1 MNTIKNVGDLAK
13 ALSAYPQELPLK
25 VLVDNKTAVLNSDTQ
40 IYRLNYSEII
50 ISCFSK

>member
-13 ALSAYPQELPLK
+13 ALSAYQQELPLK
-25 VLVDNKTAVLNSDTQ
+25 ILVDNKPVVFNNDTQ